1 MDISQ
6 KLPPKRWGPLAEASM
21 QTQYSI
27 VAEAHPAE
35 RSITLLLNGKVGE
48 EAIRDLE
55 SNIRKAHGA
64 EQRVYIDLSE
74 VTLVDRKAVRYL
86 SGQAGRSV
94 TLVNCPAYLRRW
106 ITELGDEG
114 EI

>member
-1 MDISQ
+1 
-6 KLPPKRWGPLAEASM
+6 M

-27 VAEAHPAE
+27 VAEPHPAE
-35 RSITLLLNGKVGE
+35 RSVTFLLNGKFGE

-55 SNIRKAHGA
+55 SSIRKAHGA

-86 SGQAGRSV
+86 SGQAGRSI
-94 TLVNCPAYLRRW
+94 TLVNCPVYLRRW
-106 ITELGDEG
+106 ITQMSDEG
-114 EI
+114 EM

>member
-1 MDISQ
+1 
-6 KLPPKRWGPLAEASM
+6 M

-27 VAEAHPAE
+27 VAEPHPAE
-35 RSITLLLNGKVGE
+35 RAVTLLLNGKFDE
-48 EAIRDLE
+48 EAIHDLE
-55 SNIRKAHGA
+55 SSIRKAQGA

-86 SGQAGRSV
+86 SGQASRSV

-106 ITELGDEG
+106 ITEVSDEAKK
-114 EI
+114 